1 MKAFA
6 AFIIIVLLLSIAP
19 VLAEPVG
26 FGVSGGALVPVS
38 QEDQSTGSIFGIKIR
53 ANLPGPLVAEPNI
66 RFGSFGNADIT
77 GIGSR
82 DGASINS
89 YGVDITLGNALAKVG
104 LKPYFLL
111 GGGVYNTK
119 RDDDET
125 TNKSGWSFGA
135 GAALGIRE
143 DLDIDFRG
151 RLNIVSWEGS
161 SSKKS
166 FEVTVGATY
175 YVGLK

>member
-1 MKAFA
+1 MKAFSA
-6 AFIIIVLLLSIAP
+6 VVIVILLLTAVP
-19 VLAEPVG
+19 VSAEPVG
-26 FGVSGGALVPVS
+26 FGFSGGALVPVS
-38 QEDQSTGSIFGIKIR
+38 QDDQSTGSIFAIR
-53 ANLPGPLVAEPNI
+53 IRTSLAGPLVAEPNF
-66 RFGSFGNADIT
+66 RFGSFGDADIT
-77 GIGSR
+77 GIGTR
-82 DGASINS
+82 DGASLNS
-89 YGVDITLGNALAKVG
+89 YGIDITLGSALAQVG
-104 LKPYFLL
+104 FKPYLLL

-119 RDDDET
+119 RDGDET
-125 TNKSGWSFGA
+125 TNKSGWSFGG
-135 GAALGIRE
+135 GAALGIRQ

>member
-6 AFIIIVLLLSIAP
+6 AIIIIVLLLPAVP
-19 VLAEPVG
+19 ALAEPVG

-38 QEDQSTGSIFGIKIR
+38 QEDQSTGSIFGLKIR
-53 ANLPGPLVAEPNI
+53 ANLPGPFVAEPNI
-66 RFGSFGNADIT
+66 QFGSFGNADIT

-82 DGASINS
+82 DGASLNS
-89 YGVDITLGNALAKVG
+89 YGIDIILGDAIARVG
-104 LKPYFLL
+104 FKPYFLL
-111 GGGVYNTK
+111 GGAVYNTK
-119 RDDDET
+119 RDGDET
-125 TNKSGWSFGA
+125 TNRSGWSFGA
-135 GAALGIRE
+135 GAALGIRQ

-166 FEVTVGATY
+166 FEVTVGASY
-175 YVGLK
+175 YVGMK